1 MMESAASQCKLL
13 SNRFAVN
20 EVLIQRKRLSKTSK
34 ALKCLDKLPDEA
46 FSPPYFYSLCC
57 WKIVSEVAL
66 PKLYLVFCFI
76 YTWKKSLNLSQ
87 LLWSWA
93 REHTIRIHNVFIS
106 TSFFCHLVDEFVS
119 ATGLHAEANLWF
131 LQTANISIDA
141 VFCFC
146 LFLIYHTLQSPGCT
160 KYYCLVSKLWELNC
174 THKQRNRKWSY
185 NTHIF

>member
-1 MMESAASQCKLL
+1 MMESAASQCKFL

-20 EVLIQRKRLSKTSK
+20 EVLIQRKRLSKTSR

-66 PKLYLVFCFI
+66 PKLYLVLCFI

-93 REHTIRIHNVFIS
+93 LEHTIRIHNVFIS

-146 LFLIYHTLQSPGCT
+146 FVFDLPNPPISRMYEILLSRQQTLRI
-160 KYYCLVSKLWELNC
+160 KLY
-174 THKQRNRKWSY
+174 S
-185 NTHIF
+185 

>member
-1 MMESAASQCKLL
+1 MMESAASQCKFL

-66 PKLYLVFCFI
+66 PKLYLVLCFI
-76 YTWKKSLNLSQ
+76 YTWKRSLNLSQ

-93 REHTIRIHNVFIS
+93 LEHTIRIHNVFIS

-119 ATGLHAEANLWF
+119 ATGLHAEANVIFTNCKYQHWCSF
-131 LQTANISIDA
+131 LFL
-141 VFCFC
+141 FCF
-146 LFLIYHTLQSPGCT
+146 YQTLQSPGCT

-174 THKQRNRKWSY
+174 THKQRSRKWSY